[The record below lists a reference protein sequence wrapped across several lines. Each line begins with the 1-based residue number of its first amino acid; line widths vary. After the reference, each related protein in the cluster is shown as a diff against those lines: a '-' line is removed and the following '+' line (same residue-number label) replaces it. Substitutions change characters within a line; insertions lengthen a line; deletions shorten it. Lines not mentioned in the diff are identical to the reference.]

1 MKVEDNT
8 MTNPQIHSEEALPL
22 VNAVA
27 TGITEGETLAYLGF
41 TEDEITSLLWLRQWY
56 QHGGS
61 DRIEIVRGLEIV
73 QQQVLEGQIE
83 R

>member
-1 MKVEDNT
+1 

-22 VNAVA
+22 VSAVA

-61 DRIEIVRGLEIV
+61 DRIEIVRSLEIV